1 MKKDK
6 LAVIVPCFCEKEII
20 ANTIKKLSTYLKKL
34 IDKNLVSNKS
44 KIYFIDDGSKDN
56 TKEIIESNINEYIGL
71 IALSKNYGQQ
81 PAILA
86 GLNSVDADIYI
97 SIDADL
103 QDDYTKIE
111 TMIEKYY
118 EGFDAIFG
126 CRKKG
131 NSVSP
136 VKKTNAFLFYKFMNL
151 IGINIRE
158 NHSEFRLLSKK
169 AVMRLKKYNEKTIFL
184 RGIIQ
189 NMGLKS
195 FDIHYEGK
203 KREKGKT
210 KYSFFKLLNLALEA
224 ITDFSVYPIRLIFI
238 AGFLITIAS
247 LLTPA
252 LMMIFKIGVSKFTII
267 ISAVAF
273 FSGII
278 LSAIGIIGEYLGK
291 ILIEVKN
298 RPLYEIEDII
308 NL

>member
-20 ANTIKKLSTYLKKL
+20 ADTIKKLSTYLKKL

-136 VKKTNAFLFYKFMNL
+136 VKKPTHFCF
-151 IGINIRE
+151 
-158 NHSEFRLLSKK
+158 
-169 AVMRLKKYNEKTIFL
+169 
-184 RGIIQ
+184 
-189 NMGLKS
+189 
-195 FDIHYEGK
+195 
-203 KREKGKT
+203 
-210 KYSFFKLLNLALEA
+210 
-224 ITDFSVYPIRLIFI
+224 
-238 AGFLITIAS
+238 
-247 LLTPA
+247 
-252 LMMIFKIGVSKFTII
+252 
-267 ISAVAF
+267 
-273 FSGII
+273 
-278 LSAIGIIGEYLGK
+278 
-291 ILIEVKN
+291 
-298 RPLYEIEDII
+298 I

>member
-1 MKKDK
+1 
-6 LAVIVPCFCEKEII
+6 
-20 ANTIKKLSTYLKKL
+20 
-34 IDKNLVSNKS
+34 
-44 KIYFIDDGSKDN
+44 
-56 TKEIIESNINEYIGL
+56 
-71 IALSKNYGQQ
+71 
-81 PAILA
+81 
-86 GLNSVDADIYI
+86 
-97 SIDADL
+97 
-103 QDDYTKIE
+103 
-111 TMIEKYY
+111 
-118 EGFDAIFG
+118 
-126 CRKKG
+126 
-131 NSVSP
+131 
-136 VKKTNAFLFYKFMNL
+136 
-151 IGINIRE
+151 
-158 NHSEFRLLSKK
+158 
-169 AVMRLKKYNEKTIFL
+169 
-184 RGIIQ
+184 
-189 NMGLKS
+189 MGLKS